1 MTTDALAGDL
11 AEPQPLHCYRHLDR
25 ETYVRC
31 GRCDQPICTRCAM
44 QGPVG
49 MRCRSCGK
57 PTRDALTSLR
67 PAQVAIA
74 LGVSLGGGLMI
85 GFLGNQL
92 GWFMIIVGFFGGG
105 FIADAVD
112 RSIGIK
118 RSSWMS
124 LIVLGGILLGGVLG
138 SGIGAFLYWRE
149 MVAFSEAAG
158 EEFPVPFDLVL
169 STAAFSLVAV
179 GAALVA
185 AYGRM
190 RL

>member
-1 MTTDALAGDL
+1 MTTDVLAGDL
-11 AEPQPLHCYRHLDR
+11 AEPQPLHCYRHPDR

-57 PTRDALTSLR
+57 PARDALTSLR
-67 PAQVAIA
+67 PSQVAIA
-74 LGVSLGGGLMI
+74 LGVSLGGGLLI

-92 GWFMIIVGFFGGG
+92 GWFMIIVAFFGGG
-105 FIADAVD
+105 FIADGVD
-112 RSIGIK
+112 RAIGIK

-124 LIVLGGILLGGVLG
+124 LIVLGGILLGGVVG
-138 SGIGAFLYWRE
+138 SGIGAFVYWRE